1 MSATKEFNHSS
12 PRKRVVVSGMGI
24 ASAIGVGKEAVW
36 ESLMA
41 GTTGICKITAFD
53 TTDFKIKIGAQAP
66 VEIIQEKLAK
76 LNRRPSDRTLDLTL
90 VAAHEALQQ
99 AALVGE
105 EPPFENQDI
114 AVIFGTGTG
123 PSQSLG
129 IAFESFFEKGPK
141 GVRPTTVPR
150 SMYNALSAGLSLQFK
165 LTGTNYV
172 VVSACTSATNA
183 IGVAY
188 RMIRDGYAE
197 TVVTGG
203 ADAFLQPFFF
213 GVWNNIPALSKIE
226 DPLKA
231 CRPFAAD
238 REGTALG
245 EGAGVLVLESY
256 EKATARGVN
265 PIGEIL
271 GYGESS
277 DAKHLTSPDVEGQ
290 AKAMQM
296 ALDDA
301 GLSPTD
307 LSFVNTHGTATP
319 GNDGCES
326 QSIRTVMGDAVDGI
340 PISALKSYFGHTLG
354 ASGALESVATL
365 MSLQHGIVPSN
376 LNLENPDPECK
387 VNLIGS
393 DPVSIKRG
401 PAMKNSFGF
410 GGGNGVLILGPTH

>member
-1 MSATKEFNHSS
+1 M
-12 PRKRVVVSGMGI
+12 
-24 ASAIGVGKEAVW
+24 
-36 ESLMA
+36 
-41 GTTGICKITAFD
+41 
-53 TTDFKIKIGAQAP
+53 
-66 VEIIQEKLAK
+66 
-76 LNRRPSDRTLDLTL
+76 
-90 VAAHEALQQ
+90 
-99 AALVGE
+99 
-105 EPPFENQDI
+105 
-114 AVIFGTGTG
+114 
-123 PSQSLG
+123 
-129 IAFESFFEKGPK
+129 
-141 GVRPTTVPR
+141 
-150 SMYNALSAGLSLQFK
+150 
-165 LTGTNYV
+165 
-172 VVSACTSATNA
+172 
-183 IGVAY
+183 
-188 RMIRDGYAE
+188 
-197 TVVTGG
+197 
-203 ADAFLQPFFF
+203 
-213 GVWNNIPALSKIE
+213 
-226 DPLKA
+226 
-231 CRPFAAD
+231 
-238 REGTALG
+238 
-245 EGAGVLVLESY
+245 VLESY